1 MRLMFIWFLLSSFSV
16 LGQDRVV
23 YNEDF
28 QFENG
33 IYLTFQDFKNN
44 NPIRP
49 EYILSDLDIRNPNYL
64 DRIVEND
71 TITYYD
77 NLYEERSVLADEVWG
92 TQRMDWFTLT
102 MM

>member
-1 MRLMFIWFLLSSFSV
+1 MFIWFLLSSFSV

-71 TITYYD
+71 TIPTTTIFMKRGRFWQMRCGVRK
-77 NLYEERSVLADEVWG
+77 EWIGSH
-92 TQRMDWFTLT
+92 
-102 MM
+102 